1 MRPFGGQ
8 KAKMHSDDAGAHLQ
22 SANMECALQSRL
34 MHVLCRRTGA
44 YFAGTCAGALIQLGR
59 IMAWLMLLLA
69 TPLLA
74 GDAHHGEV
82 LYQRY
87 CSGCHGTD
95 GRGGGK
101 GFMPHVGALTR
112 KGYID
117 LIDDS
122 SLAMVIEEGGEAMG
136 KSGFMPSWKATLSKD
151 NIADVIAY
159 IRTLPLSDG
168 PQ

>member
-1 MRPFGGQ
+1 MIR
-8 KAKMHSDDAGAHLQ
+8 MCRHL
-22 SANMECALQSRL
+22 SA
-34 MHVLCRRTGA
+34 
-44 YFAGTCAGALIQLGR
+44 
-59 IMAWLMLLLA
+59 IMAWLVLSA

-74 GDAHHGEV
+74 GNAQHGEV

-87 CSGCHGTD
+87 CSGCHGAD

-117 LIDDS
+117 LIDDA
-122 SLAMVIEEGGEAMG
+122 SLAMVITEGGEAMG
-136 KSGFMPSWKATLSKD
+136 KSGFMPSWKETLSKND
-151 NIADVIAY
+151 IADVITY
-159 IRTLPLSDG
+159 IRTLPLSNG